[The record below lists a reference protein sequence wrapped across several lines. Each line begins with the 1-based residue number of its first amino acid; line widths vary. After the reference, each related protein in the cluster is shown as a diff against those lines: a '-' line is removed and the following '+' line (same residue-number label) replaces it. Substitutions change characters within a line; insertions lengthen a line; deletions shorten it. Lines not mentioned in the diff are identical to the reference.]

1 MSAFKLPALPSNE
14 TLLRVACVLGLVA
27 LPLMV
32 WSIFDPTVWPVLVAL
47 SVGQAIGTL
56 SFVLFVIAVAR
67 DLDLVKRLKPAR
79 IDASSKASASPAG
92 DTVSPPRAKA
102 P

>member
-1 MSAFKLPALPSNE
+1 MKLTLPSNE
-14 TLLRVACVLGLVA
+14 RLVRIACVLALVA

-32 WSIFDPTVWPVLVAL
+32 WSVLDPTVWPVLVAL

-56 SFVLFVIAVAR
+56 SLGLFLFVVAR
-67 DLDLVKRLKPAR
+67 DLGVGRKMKQRA
-79 IDASSKASASPAG
+79 DAGSSPDAG
-92 DTVSPPRAKA
+92 APP